1 MRKLGNGTRLE
12 PKTLV
17 ENHEPGGRETAK
29 HLRGVLSGIVLGG
42 GESPLHGEGPD
53 GSTQPAKETRAGQ
66 IGLESHEPTSLQGIS
81 NRAKQSKAHRFQNLN
96 RCLNAEFLRE
106 CWDDLNKAAASGVDR
121 LTAAEYQENLD
132 SNIRDLATRLEN
144 GRYRAKLIRRCY
156 ILKENGKERPL
167 GVPALEDKL
176 VQRACAKL
184 LNAIFDEDFLEFSY
198 GYRPGRGAKEA
209 VCDLT
214 FTLQYGSYGY
224 IVEADIQGFF
234 DHLDHD
240 WLLKMLEQRIDDR
253 AFLNLIRKWLKAG
266 ILDTDGK
273 ILHPETG
280 TPQGGIISPILAN
293 VYLHY
298 ALDLW
303 FEKVVK
309 KQLRG
314 EAMMCRY
321 ADDFVCAFRY
331 QEDAEYFYQAL
342 PERLEK
348 FGLKV
353 APEKTQILRFSRFH
367 PGMKRRFAF
376 LGFEFY
382 WYPDRQ
388 GTPRVKRRTA
398 RKKLLGACRRIKE
411 WIKENRH
418 LPGRHFIKELNRRLQ
433 GHYQYYGVRGN
444 SESLYRFYRW
454 AKDCAFK
461 WLNRRGGKQSS
472 FTWAAFTRA
481 LERLGIAR
489 PAITEPKRPHRVFA

>member
-1 MRKLGNGTRLE
+1 MATYSW
-12 PKTLV
+12 
-17 ENHEPGGRETAK
+17 
-29 HLRGVLSGIVLGG
+29 GVLSGIVLGG

-53 GSTQPAKETRAGQ
+53 GSTQPAKETRAGHV
-66 IGLESHEPTSLQGIS
+66 GPEPHGPTSLRGIA
-81 NRAKQSKAHRFQNLN
+81 NRAKQSKDHRFQNLN

-106 CWDDLNKAAASGVDR
+106 CWDDLNQDAASGVDGI
-121 LTAAEYQENLD
+121 TAAEYQENLD
-132 SNIRDLATRLEN
+132 SNIQDLVKRLEN
-144 GRYRAKLIRRCY
+144 GSYRAKLIRRCY
-156 ILKENGKERPL
+156 IPKENGKERPL
-167 GVPALEDKL
+167 GIPAVEDKL

-184 LNAIFDEDFLEFSY
+184 LNAIFEEDFLEFSY

-209 VCDLT
+209 VSDLT
-214 FTLQYGSYGY
+214 FNLQYGSYGY

-234 DHLDHD
+234 DQIDHD

-280 TPQGGIISPILAN
+280 TPQGGIVSPVLAN

-303 FEKVVK
+303 FEKVVR

-418 LPGRHFIKELNRRLQ
+418 LPGRQFIKELNRRLQ
-433 GHYQYYGVRGN
+433 GHYNYYGLRGN

-454 AKDCAFK
+454 AKECAFK
-461 WLNRRGGKQSS
+461 WLNRRGGKKSS
-472 FTWAAFTRA
+472 FTWEAFVRA

-489 PAITEPKRPHRVFA
+489 PVITEPKQQHRVFA

>member
-1 MRKLGNGTRLE
+1 MGKPGTIATLE
-12 PKTLV
+12 STVLS
-17 ENHEPGGRETAK
+17 ENHAPGGPETAT
-29 HLRGVLSGIVLGG
+29 RPWGVLSGIVLGG
-42 GESPLHGEGPD
+42 GESPPHGEGPD
-53 GSTQPAKETRAGQ
+53 GSTQPAKETRAGHV
-66 IGLESHEPTSLQGIS
+66 GLDQHGPTSLRGIA
-81 NRAKQSKAHRFQNLN
+81 NRATQSKDHRFQNLN

-106 CWDDLNKAAASGVDR
+106 CWDDLNQDAASGVDGI
-121 LTAAEYQENLD
+121 TAAEYQENLD
-132 SNIRDLATRLEN
+132 SNIQDLVKRLEN
-144 GRYRAKLIRRCY
+144 GSYRAKLIRRCY
-156 ILKENGKERPL
+156 IPKENGKERPL
-167 GVPALEDKL
+167 GIPAVEDKL

-184 LNAIFDEDFLEFSY
+184 LNAIFEEDFREFSY

-209 VCDLT
+209 VSDLT

-234 DHLDHD
+234 DQIDHD

-280 TPQGGIISPILAN
+280 TPQGGIVSPVLAN

-303 FEKVVK
+303 FEKVVR

-314 EAMMCRY
+314 EAMICRY

-342 PERLEK
+342 PERLGK

-353 APEKTQILRFSRFH
+353 APEKTKILRFSRFH

-388 GTPRVKRRTA
+388 GVPRVKRRTA

-418 LPGRHFIKELNRRLQ
+418 LPGRQFIKELNRRLQ
-433 GHYQYYGVRGN
+433 GHYNYYGIRGN

-454 AKDCAFK
+454 AKECAFK
-461 WLNRRGGKQSS
+461 WLNRRGGKKSS
-472 FTWAAFTRA
+472 FTWEAFTRA

-489 PAITEPKRPHRVFA
+489 PTITESKRLHRVFA

>member
-1 MRKLGNGTRLE
+1 MGKPGTIAKLEST
-12 PKTLV
+12 V
-17 ENHEPGGRETAK
+17 SSENHAPGRPETAICPW
-29 HLRGVLSGIVLGG
+29 GVLSGILLGG
-42 GESPLHGEGPD
+42 GESPPQGEGPD

-66 IGLESHEPTSLQGIS
+66 AGLEPREPTSLQGIR

-96 RCLNAEFLRE
+96 RCLNAEFLRD
-106 CWDDLNKAAASGVDR
+106 CWRDLNQDAASGVDGI
-121 LTAAEYQENLD
+121 TAAEYQENLD
-132 SNIRDLATRLEN
+132 SNIRALAKRLEN
-144 GRYRAKLIRRCY
+144 GSCRAKLIRRCY
-156 ILKENGKERPL
+156 IPKENGKERPL
-167 GVPALEDKL
+167 GMPALEDKL

-184 LNAIFDEDFLEFSY
+184 LNAIFEEDFLECSY

-209 VCDLT
+209 ACDLT
-214 FTLQYGSYGY
+214 FNLQYGSYGY

-234 DHLDHD
+234 DHIDHD

-273 ILHPETG
+273 ILHPEAG

-303 FEKVVK
+303 FEKVVR
-309 KQLRG
+309 KQIRG
-314 EAMMCRY
+314 DAVMCRY
-321 ADDFVCAFRY
+321 ADGFVCAFRY
-331 QEDAEYFYQAL
+331 QDDAEYFYQAL
-342 PERLEK
+342 PERLDK

-398 RKKLLGACRRIKE
+398 RKKLLSACRRIKE
-411 WIKENRH
+411 WIKENRR
-418 LPGRHFIKELNRRLQ
+418 LKGRQFIKELNRRLQ
-433 GHYQYYGVRGN
+433 GHYQYYGIRENG
-444 SESLYRFYRW
+444 ESLYRFYRW
-454 AKDCAFK
+454 AKECAFK
-461 WLNRRGGKQSS
+461 WLNRRGGKKSS
-472 FTWAAFTRA
+472 FTWEAFTKA
-481 LERLGIAR
+481 LERLGMAR
-489 PAITEPKRPHRVFA
+489 PTITEPKRPHRVLA

>member
-1 MRKLGNGTRLE
+1 MGKPGTIATLE
-12 PKTLV
+12 STV
-17 ENHEPGGRETAK
+17 ASENHAPGRPEMAAYPW
-29 HLRGVLSGIVLGG
+29 GVLSGIVLGG

-66 IGLESHEPTSLQGIS
+66 VGSEHHGPTSLRGIG
-81 NRAKQSKAHRFQNLN
+81 NRAKQSKDHRFQNLS
-96 RCLNAEFLRE
+96 RCLNAGFLRE
-106 CWDDLNKAAASGVDR
+106 CWHDLNKAAASGVDGI
-121 LTAAEYQENLD
+121 TAAQYQENLE
-132 SNIRDLATRLEN
+132 SNIQDLAKKLEN
-144 GRYRAKLIRRCY
+144 GSYRAKLIRRCY
-156 ILKENGKERPL
+156 IPKEKGKERPL
-167 GVPALEDKL
+167 GIPALEDKL
-176 VQRACAKL
+176 VQLACAKL
-184 LNAIFDEDFLEFSY
+184 LNAIFEEDFMEFSY
-198 GYRPGRGAKEA
+198 GYRPGRGAKDA
-209 VCDLT
+209 VADLT
-214 FTLQYGSYGY
+214 FNLQYGSYGY
-224 IVEADIQGFF
+224 VVEADIQGFF
-234 DHLDHD
+234 DHIDHG

-273 ILHPETG
+273 VIHPEEG
-280 TPQGGIISPILAN
+280 TPQGGIISPVLAN

-309 KQLRG
+309 KSLRG

-331 QEDAEYFYQAL
+331 QEDAETFYQAL
-342 PERLEK
+342 PERLGK

-353 APEKTQILRFSRFH
+353 APEKTKILRFSRFH

-398 RKKLLGACRRIKE
+398 RKKLLGACRRIKD

-418 LPGRHFIKELNRRLQ
+418 LPGRQFIKELNRRLQ
-433 GHYQYYGVRGN
+433 GHYQYFGIRGN
-444 SESLYRFYRW
+444 SESIFRFFQW
-454 AKDCAFK
+454 AKECAFK
-461 WLNRRGGKQSS
+461 WLNRRGGKKTS
-472 FTWAAFTRA
+472 FTWEAFSRA

-489 PAITEPKRPHRVFA
+489 PSITEPKRPHRVFA

>member
-1 MRKLGNGTRLE
+1 MGKPGTIATLE
-12 PKTLV
+12 STVLS
-17 ENHEPGGRETAK
+17 ENHAPGGPETAT
-29 HLRGVLSGIVLGG
+29 RPWGVLSGIVLRG
-42 GESPLHGEGPD
+42 GESPPQGEGPD
-53 GSTQPAKETRAGQ
+53 GSTQPAKETRTGQAGPGSPGQ
-66 IGLESHEPTSLQGIS
+66 TSLQGIS
-81 NRAKQSKAHRFQNLN
+81 HRAKHSKDHRFQNLN

-106 CWDDLNKAAASGVDR
+106 CWDDLNQDAASGVDGV
-121 LTAAEYQENLD
+121 TAAHYQGNLE
-132 SNIRDLATRLEN
+132 SNIQDLAKRLKN
-144 GRYRAKLIRRCY
+144 GSYRAKLVRRCY
-156 ILKENGKERPL
+156 IPKENGKARPL
-167 GVPALEDKL
+167 GIPALEDKL

-184 LNAIFDEDFLEFSY
+184 LNAIFEEDFLEFSY

-209 VCDLT
+209 VADLT
-214 FTLQYGSYGY
+214 FNLQYGSYGY

-234 DHLDHD
+234 DHIDHD

-280 TPQGGIISPILAN
+280 TPQGGIVSPVLAN

-303 FEKVVK
+303 FERVIRKA
-309 KQLRG
+309 LRG
-314 EAMMCRY
+314 EAMIDRY
-321 ADDFVCAFRY
+321 ADDFVGAFRY

-342 PERLEK
+342 PERLGK

-353 APEKTQILRFSRFH
+353 APEKTKILRFSRFH

-382 WYPDRQ
+382 GYPDRQ

-398 RKKLLGACRRIKE
+398 RKKLLSACRRIKE

-418 LPGRHFIKELNRRLQ
+418 LPGRQFIKELNRRLQ

-454 AKDCAFK
+454 VKACAFK
-461 WLNRRGGKQSS
+461 WLNRRGGKKSS
-472 FTWAAFTRA
+472 FTWEAFTKA

-489 PAITEPKRPHRVFA
+489 PTITEPKRQHRVFA